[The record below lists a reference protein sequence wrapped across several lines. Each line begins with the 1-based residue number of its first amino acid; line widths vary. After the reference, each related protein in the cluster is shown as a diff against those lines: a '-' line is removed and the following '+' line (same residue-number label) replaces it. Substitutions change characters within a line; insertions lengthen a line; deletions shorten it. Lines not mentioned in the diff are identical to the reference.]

1 MKKIFLGMTLG
12 MVLFANT
19 ANANNIMQS
28 FTYINFALEQFARQK
43 IIPEMQK
50 TCSFQSRSACKN

>member
-1 MKKIFLGMTLG
+1 MKKNLFLGMTLG
-12 MVLFANT
+12 MACL
-19 ANANNIMQS
+19 
-28 FTYINFALEQFARQK
+28 QK